1 MQIAEELCSS
11 AIKIIVKKGT
21 VKMKLHFS
29 KLGAMFVAIVMC
41 MNLAIPVAQA
51 YAYEE
56 SVATIPSKDEI
67 IEELVKIGFTDKEI
81 EELFVR
87 FPYEEDI
94 TLFSDSSHPD
104 KTETYYISTNYVKGL
119 GYSIQIG
126 NAGLGLTSAAW
137 AKIIVKCVGW
147 KIAVLASAIGL
158 AVADMFMGP
167 NGVKIEVTYR
177 WTYGDNSMTWQYLP
191 VAFKNTKY

>member
-1 MQIAEELCSS
+1 
-11 AIKIIVKKGT
+11 
-21 VKMKLHFS
+21 MKLHFS
-29 KLGAMFVAIVMC
+29 KLGTMFVTIVMC
-41 MNLAIPVAQA
+41 MNLMIPIAQA
-51 YAYEE
+51 HSNEK
-56 SVATIPSKDEI
+56 SLTTMPSKDEI
-67 IEELVKIGFTDKEI
+67 VAELVKIGFTDEEI
-81 EELFVR
+81 EDLFVR

-94 TLFSDSSHPD
+94 MLFSDSSHPD

-119 GYSIQIG
+119 GYAITIG

-137 AKIIVKCVGW
+137 AKIVVNCVGW

-167 NGVKIEVTYR
+167 NGVKLEITYR

-191 VAFKNTKY
+191 VDFKVAKY